1 MNKEVIQ
8 YLAKKILKEKRVELH
23 SLHLFKNAKEYNTFL
38 KSAVSKDELLTE
50 EEFQIIKEWW
60 ENE

>member
-8 YLAKKILKEKRVELH
+8 YLAKKILKRKRVELH
-23 SLHLFKNAKEYNTFL
+23 LLHLFKNVKEYNIFL
-38 KSAVSKDELLTE
+38 KSALSKEELLTE